1 MRNFMTIKVSENNV
15 INNQSEVKIIKSQD
29 DTPPRPTPEELGIK

>member
-29 DTPPRPTPEELGIK
+29 DTPPQPTPKELGIK